1 MKIVLGAVQF
11 GLDYGIS
18 NTYGKIVKHDAKQI
32 LKFAYDNNIGMIDT
46 ASLYGESEDIIGK
59 STNNKHN
66 WKIITKTPH
75 FIDDCIDKLQVKQ
88 LRESFNQSLL
98 NLNKKYLY
106 GLLLHSCDDL
116 FKPNGDL
123 LFKEMERLKSIGLIN
138 KIGVSV
144 YNKYQIDRVLDNF
157 EIDLIQLPVNILDQ
171 SLISDGSLV
180 KLKKHGVEVHARSVF
195 LQGLLLMEENLIP
208 SYFLPIKKN
217 LDAVKNPVRALSL
230 TKLELALGY
239 VASIDE
245 IDKIVVGVN
254 TLSQLQEI
262 IKATQ
267 LKTNFEEYRNI
278 SINNS
283 NYTNPSLWRI

>member
-1 MKIVLGAVQF
+1 LKIVLGAVQF

-144 YNKYQIDRVLDNF
+144 YNKYQIDRV
-157 EIDLIQLPVNILDQ
+157 
-171 SLISDGSLV
+171 
-180 KLKKHGVEVHARSVF
+180 R
-195 LQGLLLMEENLIP
+195 
-208 SYFLPIKKN
+208 
-217 LDAVKNPVRALSL
+217 
-230 TKLELALGY
+230 
-239 VASIDE
+239 
-245 IDKIVVGVN
+245 
-254 TLSQLQEI
+254 
-262 IKATQ
+262 
-267 LKTNFEEYRNI
+267 
-278 SINNS
+278 
-283 NYTNPSLWRI
+283 